1 MMENEKT
8 KITENRNIF
17 LFKRD
22 FKNEVRQ
29 DEAGGKELI
38 IRGYAIVFND
48 KTKIYDPYYGEY
60 VEEILPT
67 ALAGTDLSEV
77 YLFFNHNSENVL
89 GKSGINLRLETDEK
103 GLFFEVNLPNTQLAR
118 DVYNLVEAKIID
130 GMSFGFCSSDYVD
143 PVSNTRVIE
152 HIDLLGEIS
161 IVTFPAYKDTAVI
174 VKSEREKTS
183 KENEKKQ
190 QREKALKSIKIADN
204 ELEDRIKSF
213 EKL

>member
-1 MMENEKT
+1 MVREKT

-29 DEAGGKELI
+29 DESGGKDLI

-48 KTKIYDPYYGEY
+48 RTKIYDPYYGEY

-67 ALAGTDLSEV
+67 ALEGTDLNEV

-89 GKSGINLRLETDEK
+89 GKAGINLKLEIDEK

-152 HIDLLGEIS
+152 HIDVLGEIS

-190 QREKALKSIKIADN
+190 QREKALESIKKADS
-204 ELEDRIKSF
+204 ELEDKIKSF

>member
-1 MMENEKT
+1 MVREKT

-29 DEAGGKELI
+29 DESGGKDLI

-48 KTKIYDPYYGEY
+48 RTKIYDPYYGEY

-67 ALAGTDLSEV
+67 ALEGTDLNEV

-89 GKSGINLRLETDEK
+89 GKAGINLKLEIDEK

-152 HIDLLGEIS
+152 HIDVLGEIS

-174 VKSEREKTS
+174 VKTEREKTS

-190 QREKALKSIKIADN
+190 QREKALESIKKADS
-204 ELEDRIKSF
+204 ELEDKIKSF